1 MAPTTTH
8 TMEKGDNDNSE
19 TVKTSAAE
27 CFPPTHYCFL
37 RISIAGQPSK
47 TVVIQLFSADCPKT
61 CQNFV
66 KLITT
71 PGKTTKQNPKPCYR
85 GSEFHRIIDRFM
97 VQGGDFEFLNGKGGY
112 SPSEKKTKLFH
123 DESFAIPHDQEGRV
137 SMANRGQPN
146 TNGSQ
151 FFITLA
157 ATPHLNRK
165 HVCFGQVVQGME
177 TVHAMV
183 QVERDTSTNQ
193 PVPLQ
198 RIVIV
203 DCGLG
208 QGGEE
213 DETHDSSSSSDDS
226 RRQRRRKERRK
237 HHKKKKTKK
246 KRKRRHRYN
255 YSSDSSSEDD
265 ERRRKKRRKKKEEK
279 RST

>member
-1 MAPTTTH
+1 MATATH
-8 TMEKGDNDNSE
+8 TMEKGNNNGE
-19 TVKTSAAE
+19 TSAAAD
-27 CFPPTHYCFL
+27 CSSPSTTTHCFL
-37 RISIAGQPSK
+37 RISIAGQPSQ
-47 TVVIQLFSADCPKT
+47 TVVIQLFSAECPQT

-66 KLITT
+66 TLITT

-112 SPSEKKTKLFH
+112 SPLSSERKTFLD

-137 SMANRGQPN
+137 SMANRGQPH

-157 ATPHLNRK
+157 ATPHLNHK

-183 QVERDTSTNQ
+183 QVERDAHTNHQ
-193 PVPLQ
+193 PAPLQ
-198 RIVIV
+198 RIVVV

-208 QGGEE
+208 KGRREE
-213 DETHDSSSSSDDS
+213 NDCSDNSSSSDDGS
-226 RRQRRRKERRK
+226 RRRKRRRKERRK
-237 HHKKKKTKK
+237 KKKKK
-246 KRKRRHRYN
+246 KRKRKHRYD
-255 YSSDSSSEDD
+255 YSSDSSSEDDD

-279 RST
+279 RSR